1 MSSTTVYSAALS
13 SETRWIKFYLSQ
25 LFHFWNFNFDNLPY
39 VKQVYCAFWGHKAWS
54 VFRSFQTKS
63 SIDSK
68 VFLNI
73 SRLCS
78 DLWLQER
85 WEWLNFCPPCLVVSF
100 FIRTY
105 HGWLWEA
112 EPPVNLFQHFIGL
125 FRALLV
131 LRRRGLGRRRK
142 NHAASVGEYYQVR
155 TTGPPALPVQAWHSR
170 WSTILLDGTPKNTSQ
185 WGKLRFCSYR
195 FSLISKWLKT
205 SRPYNRSS

>member
-1 MSSTTVYSAALS
+1 M
-13 SETRWIKFYLSQ
+13 Q
-25 LFHFWNFNFDNLPY
+25 LF
-39 VKQVYCAFWGHKAWS
+39 QVRHDGSSFIYHSSFIFGILILIIFLMLSKS
-54 VFRSFQTKS
+54 IVLFGVTRLEVFSRVFIRSLQSIRRSF
-63 SIDSK
+63 
-68 VFLNI
+68 LNT

-155 TTGPPALPVQAWHSR
+155 TTGPPALPVQAWHSS
-170 WSTILLDGTPKNTSQ
+170 WSTILLDGTPKNRSQ
-185 WGKLRFCSYR
+185 WGRLRFCSYR